1 MGKSRCKSRKHKG
14 GNPKPVAVDCN
25 KGLCP
30 TLTGA
35 GGSLMGMANAG
46 VKQQK
51 TDADRQAAASKHLA
65 SGGGKKK
72 KGGAARIICPQPAAG
87 SGGSISAGGSPYA
100 GCSGQSTSQQ
110 QGANAVHDGEAKN
123 LSTASP
129 KSPFASLSGGKSRRG
144 KSRRGKSRRGKT
156 RRRRRKSRGKKKRKT
171 RKGRKK
177 QRRTRKKTR
186 GKRRY

>member
-123 LSTASP
+123 LSTEPP
-129 KSPFASLSGGKSRRG
+129 KSPFSPLERAATESERIVCRSLFVNEKLQCYFCQV
-144 KSRRGKSRRGKT
+144 T
-156 RRRRRKSRGKKKRKT
+156 RIFSLKPSLF
-171 RKGRKK
+171 
-177 QRRTRKKTR
+177 
-186 GKRRY
+186 

>member
-72 KGGAARIICPQPAAG
+72 KGGAARIICPQPPGG
-87 SGGSISAGGSPYA
+87 SGGSISAGGSSA
-100 GCSGQSTSQQ
+100 HKNTTTGFKNTLTSQAQ
-110 QGANAVHDGEAKN
+110 SKFDDSAKN
-123 LSTASP
+123 LSTAP
-129 KSPFASLSGGKSRRG
+129 IQSPFGTLSGG

>member
-1 MGKSRCKSRKHKG
+1 MGKSRKHKG
-14 GNPKPVAVDCN
+14 GNPTPVDCAKN
-25 KGLCP
+25 PQLCL
-30 TLTGA
+30 TSTGA
-35 GGSLMGMANAG
+35 GGSLTGMANAG

-51 TDADRQAAASKHLA
+51 TDADRQTAASKHLA

-123 LSTASP
+123 LSTEPP
-129 KSPFASLSGGKSRRG
+129 KSPFSPLSGGKSRRG

-156 RRRRRKSRGKKKRKT
+156 RRRRKSRGKSKRKT

>member
-14 GNPKPVAVDCN
+14 GNPQPVPVDCA
-25 KGLCP
+25 KVPCP
-30 TLTGA
+30 QTTADNSLTAITATGIKNQRA
-35 GGSLMGMANAG
+35 TAAKMTNA
-46 VKQQK
+46 
-51 TDADRQAAASKHLA
+51 QALA
-65 SGGGKKK
+65 KGGGKKK

-87 SGGSISAGGSPYA
+87 SGGSISAGGSSA
-100 GCSGQSTSQQ
+100 HKNTTTGFKHTLTSQAQ
-110 QGANAVHDGEAKN
+110 SKFDDSAKN
-123 LSTASP
+123 LSTEPP
-129 KSPFASLSGGKSRRG
+129 KSPFPPLSGGKSRRG

-156 RRRRRKSRGKKKRKT
+156 RRRRKSRGKSKRKT